1 MTLDSSLVLG
11 IRTKVWLHIFYVRFC
26 NLNTDAIKLLKF
38 LGLACYSS
46 NFPVIM
52 CCCMNNE
59 TYHGTII
66 RRGL

>member
-1 MTLDSSLVLG
+1 MEAKQKHG
-11 IRTKVWLHIFYVRFC
+11 FRFFYGTFC
-26 NLNTDAIKLLKF
+26 NLNTDAIKLLKV